1 MTACPDRQMLLH
13 ALLDDELDAANAAA
27 CEAHLKNCAGC
38 AAAYEQL
45 RLLRDTVQDPALR
58 YAAPAGLRDRI
69 EAALPASAPA
79 PRQSRFAWAAL
90 GSGLGAGLAAAA
102 SLVLTVSAPQL
113 ADDTLPRQLVDSH
126 VRSLLATHL
135 VDIATSDRHVVKPW
149 FNGRIDFSPST
160 PDLKDQGFPLVGGRL
175 DYIGGRVVPA
185 IVYRRRLHTIN
196 LFVWPGRPGGTAGTV
211 HFDGYNLVQWEKD
224 GLEHYA
230 VSDIGTADLV
240 QFRQAFLA
248 AR

>member
-1 MTACPDRQMLLH
+1 MTACPDRHMLLH

-27 CEAHLKNCAGC
+27 CEAHLKNCVGC
-38 AAAYEQL
+38 TAAYEQL
-45 RLLRDTVQDPALR
+45 RLLRSTVQDSALR

-69 EAALPASAPA
+69 EAALPAPA
-79 PRQSRFAWAAL
+79 PRPSHFAWAAL

-102 SLVLTVSAPQL
+102 SLVLAVSAPQL
-113 ADDTLPRQLVDSH
+113 ADDTLSRQLVDSH

-135 VDIATSDRHVVKPW
+135 VDVATSDRHVVKPW
-149 FNGRIDFSPST
+149 FNGRIDFSPPT
-160 PDLKDQGFPLVGGRL
+160 PDLKDQGFPLAGGRL

-196 LFVWPGRPGGTAGTV
+196 LFVWPRRPDHAAGSV
-211 HFDGYNLVQWEKD
+211 HFDGYNLVHWEKD
-224 GLEHYA
+224 GLEYYA